1 LIEQLQIKVTEVEFS
16 GLIDDI
22 YMQLDGKL
30 IQDSKDRLW
39 RKKYRERAKVCMLD
53 LYKVGRAQFFIDPYD
68 LQDKAKSQFYELDED
83 SEEYVMRE
91 VSRRIFA
98 SIGVPHFRLTQKYCV
113 F

>member
-1 LIEQLQIKVTEVEFS
+1 MYCKNSLSTTKALARVS
-16 GLIDDI
+16 GLN
-22 YMQLDGKL
+22 
-30 IQDSKDRLW
+30 
-39 RKKYRERAKVCMLD
+39 
-53 LYKVGRAQFFIDPYD
+53 PYD

-98 SIGVPHFRLTQKYCV
+98 SIGVSYFRLTQKYCM